1 MSSILCLG
9 NFGSGGG
16 GQNEVAELM
25 KYLYSKYKYKL
36 VIGLGNNI
44 LPSGVESLNDPQFKI
59 KFEEPYKDLLKSIKF
74 YNILGEADYI
84 TKKSVANEIKYSQL
98 NKQWILPHNFYCFKK
113 FINGV
118 PVEFIILDSNL
129 NKTKNKKTQEM
140 WAVNT
145 LLESK
150 SRWNIVISHHPW
162 ISFNDVG
169 GHLGDGELNVLYS
182 KLNETKKIDLI
193 ISGHENNQQHIY
205 IPNKPNMIISGVGSS
220 SDKSPIIK
228 IYDELKFSSNELGCC
243 MVEFSKTRLNITFYN
258 TNKKKIHNFSII
270 KY

>member
-9 NFGSGGG
+9 NFGNGDSG
-16 GQNEVAELM
+16 QLEVVGLM

-44 LPSGVESLNDPQFKI
+44 LPSGVSSIHDPQFKI
-59 KFEEPYKDLLKSIKF
+59 KFEEPYKDLLTSIKF

-84 TKKSVANEIKYSQL
+84 TKKSVSNEIKYSQL
-98 NKQWILPHNFYCFKK
+98 NKHWILPHNFYCFKK
-113 FINGV
+113 FINNV
-118 PVEFIILDSNL
+118 PVEFIIIDSNL
-129 NKTKNKKTQEM
+129 NKSKNKKTQEM
-140 WAVNT
+140 WAINT
-145 LLESK
+145 LLESR
-150 SRWNIVISHHPW
+150 SRWNIIISHHPW
-162 ISFNDVG
+162 VSFNNSGFEYDE
-169 GHLGDGELNVLYS
+169 ELNLLFN

-220 SDKSPIIK
+220 GDKSPVIK

-243 MVEFSKTRLNITFYN
+243 IVEFSKNRLNITFYN

>member
-9 NFGSGGG
+9 NFGKGDK
-16 GQNEVAELM
+16 GQIEVANLM

-44 LPSGVESLNDPQFKI
+44 LPSGVLSLKDPQFKL

-84 TKKSVANEIKYSQL
+84 TKKSVVNEIKYSKF

-113 FINGV
+113 FINNV
-118 PVEFIILDSNL
+118 PVEFIIIDSNL
-129 NKTKNKKTQEM
+129 NKSKNNKTQEM

-145 LLESK
+145 LLESR

-162 ISFNDVG
+162 VSFSNIGFEYDE
-169 GHLGDGELNVLYS
+169 ELNQLFN

-193 ISGHENNQQHIY
+193 ISGHKNNQQHIY

-220 SDKSPIIK
+220 ADKSPIIK
-228 IYDELKFSSNELGCC
+228 LYDELKFSSNELGCC
-243 MVEFSKTRLNITFYN
+243 MVDFSKTRLNINFYN